1 MEDGTVASTKPAGY
15 LAVPE
20 SGSGPGILVL
30 HAWWGLTP
38 FFQSICDR
46 LAATGFVAFAPDLH
60 QGKTAQTIEEAKQL
74 MAERDFA
81 VTRATVLSAVEYM
94 QQLPAVSAEGLGVI
108 GWSMG
113 GAWAMLVSTI
123 VPEAI
128 RAAVIFYGTGDPDF
142 TQATAA
148 FLGHFAEQ
156 DEWDSLDDVRQMEAA
171 MRQAGVELTLHV
183 YPGVGHWF
191 FEEDK
196 PAYYDPPAAALA
208 WQRTI
213 EFLRTQ
219 LSNG

>member
-1 MEDGTVASTKPAGY
+1 MENGTVAAIKPTGY

-20 SGSGPGILVL
+20 SGSGPGLLVL

-38 FFQSICDR
+38 FFQSVCDR
-46 LAATGFVAFAPDLH
+46 LAAAGFVAFAPDLNE
-60 QGKTAQTIEEAKQL
+60 GKTAQAIEEAQQL
-74 MAERDFA
+74 MAERDFE
-81 VTRATVLSAVEYM
+81 VTRSTVLNAVDYL
-94 QQLPAVSAEGLGVI
+94 QQLPAVSAAGLGVI

-113 GAWAMLVSTI
+113 AAWSMFVSTL
-123 VPEAI
+123 VPQAV
-128 RAAVIFYGTGDPDF
+128 RAVVIFYGTGDPDF
-142 TQATAA
+142 TQSRAV

-183 YPGVGHWF
+183 YSGAGHWF

-196 PAYYDPPAAALA
+196 PDYYDPAAAALA

-213 EFLRTQ
+213 EFLRMQ
-219 LSNG
+219 LNVG